1 MEFTLVFNNRNI
13 SIPWHIRNDISV
25 KSFFETSY
33 SFFFLSIA
41 KDLYSSITANHPLM
55 VFFLFI
61 NNHNL
66 VICREQK
73 YRVAS
78 MYQQRRNPIHRKFC
92 AISRP
97 RGKTNGTHQRKWP
110 RLGHRHRHRHRCC
123 RRRRRRRRA
132 GGGAD
137 GDSNIGDKRS
147 HTLVRKNTQPSIVD
161 FIYSVQLTAIVLL
174 DYINTLSFWSNFV
187 QSWSVRMSHE
197 STNKGR
203 VIVKLR

>member
-1 MEFTLVFNNRNI
+1 M
-13 SIPWHIRNDISV
+13 

-33 SFFFLSIA
+33 SFFFLSIT
-41 KDLYSSITANHPLM
+41 KELYSSITANHPLM

-110 RLGHRHRHRHRCC
+110 RLGHRHRHRHRC
-123 RRRRRRRRA
+123 RRRRA

-161 FIYSVQLTAIVLL
+161 FIYSAQLTAIILL
-174 DYINTLSFWSNFV
+174 GYINALSFWSNFV
-187 QSWSVRMSHE
+187 QSWSVCMSRE
-197 STNKGR
+197 STNKGH